1 MTKGTAELNEQT
13 KREIAEARTE
23 AKAGKTCTLAKVK
36 KELQK
41 KHL

>member
-1 MTKGTAELNEQT
+1 MMEDTAELNEQT
-13 KREIAEARTE
+13 KKEIAEARAE
-23 AKAGKTCTLAKVK
+23 AKAGKTRTLAKVK